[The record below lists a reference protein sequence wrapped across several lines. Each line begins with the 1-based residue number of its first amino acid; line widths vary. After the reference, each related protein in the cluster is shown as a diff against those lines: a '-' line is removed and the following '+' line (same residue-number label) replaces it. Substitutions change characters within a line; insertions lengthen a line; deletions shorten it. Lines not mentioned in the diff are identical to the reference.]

1 VASRVIMPKTPT
13 RRIDDRI
20 RDLCTRVASAPE
32 NEMNAI
38 LSELQTTI
46 HEYTRRT
53 QNRLSA
59 TVLSWRTY
67 RGERRKA

>member
-1 VASRVIMPKTPT
+1 MPETPPT

-20 RDLCTRVASAPE
+20 RDLCSRVTSAPE
-32 NEMNAI
+32 CEVAAI

-46 HEYTRRT
+46 YEYTRRT